1 MFAFQQYELLP
12 DACSFAKGIAGG
24 LPMSGI
30 MANEKC
36 RAVLTP
42 GTHATTFGGN
52 PICAAA
58 GIAVQEILTDEV
70 LALSLIHISRSPAKA
85 ALSPFCSGTAV
96 R

>member
-1 MFAFQQYELLP
+1 MGRTGKLFAFQQYELLP

-42 GTHATTFGGN
+42 A
-52 PICAAA
+52 P
-58 GIAVQEILTDEV
+58 
-70 LALSLIHISRSPAKA
+70 KA
-85 ALSPFCSGTAV
+85 APSAATPSVPPQASPCRRS
-96 R
+96 